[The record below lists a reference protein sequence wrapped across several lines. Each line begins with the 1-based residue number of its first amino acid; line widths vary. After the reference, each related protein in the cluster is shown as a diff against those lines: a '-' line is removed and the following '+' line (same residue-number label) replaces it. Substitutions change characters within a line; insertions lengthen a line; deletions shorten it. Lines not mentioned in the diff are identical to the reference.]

1 VVVKPFRLT
10 APEPTE
16 RDIHEAVA
24 DALDACL
31 LPPAVWFCYP
41 AGHVKLSAPQAARL
55 VRAGLKS
62 GMPDIFIFYRGVY
75 LIELKAYGG
84 RLSKSRIVKTKTG
97 ALREI
102 VGQEERFKQLLET
115 GAVINGAICSTVTG
129 VLEQCRIWELP
140 MRGRIAA

>member
-1 VVVKPFRLT
+1 
-10 APEPTE
+10 
-16 RDIHEAVA
+16 
-24 DALDACL
+24 
-31 LPPAVWFCYP
+31 
-41 AGHVKLSAPQAARL
+41 
-55 VRAGLKS
+55 
-62 GMPDIFIFYRGVY
+62 MPDIFIFYRGVY

-129 VLEQCRIWELP
+129 VLEQCRRWELP

>member
-1 VVVKPFRLT
+1 MTAFRLT
-10 APEPTE
+10 APEPSE
-16 RDIHEAVA
+16 RDIHEEVA
-24 DALDACL
+24 KALDGPL
-31 LPPAVWFCYP
+31 GLMPPAFWCCYP

-62 GMPDIFIFYRGVY
+62 GMPDILIWYRGMF

-97 ALREI
+97 ALREV
-102 VGQEERFKQLLET
+102 VGQEQRFKQLLDT
-115 GAVINGAICSTVTG
+115 GAVIDGAICSSVSG
-129 VLEQCRIWELP
+129 VLQQCQKWELP